1 VGRLNLWR
9 AAATKNFYAVKLRPA
24 RGCNARNAL
33 QVAYEFDVLKPCSG
47 EKALDILLLA
57 KSEFE
62 DKIAAREKSGLC
74 RRDETPVDLEA
85 VLPSEERDVR
95 FMLTN
100 FDGNECT
107 VAVRNIGRVRDDN
120 LESLARHRREEVAF
134 EKANS
139 VHNIIAGCILAR
151 HGESWLGNV
160 DRGQGRSWKLGR
172 KGNDDGSGAGAY
184 V

>member
-1 VGRLNLWR
+1 MGRLNLWR

-33 QVAYEFDVLKPCSG
+33 QVAYKFDVLKPCSG

-120 LESLARHRREEVAF
+120 LESLAPHCREEVAL

-139 VHNIIAGCILAR
+139 VANIIAGCILAR
-151 HGESWLGNV
+151 DVKSWFGNV
-160 DRGQGRSWKLGR
+160 DRGQVRSWKLGR